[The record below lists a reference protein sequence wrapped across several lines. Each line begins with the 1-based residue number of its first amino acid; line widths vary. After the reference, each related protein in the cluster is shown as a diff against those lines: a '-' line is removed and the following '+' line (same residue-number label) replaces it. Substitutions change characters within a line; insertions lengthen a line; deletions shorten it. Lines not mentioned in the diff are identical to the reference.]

1 MSELETDAGPRG
13 ASYGRRWRCG
23 RRFRSLVCAL
33 RRAHATERYS
43 SGVPWSFG
51 RAFTRLLLE
60 PLLA

>member
-1 MSELETDAGPRG
+1 MSELETDAEPRG

-23 RRFRSLVCAL
+23 PRFRSFVCAL

-51 RAFTRLLLE
+51 RAFT
-60 PLLA
+60 